1 MNKTNQS
8 FGQVIEALKRG
19 YVASRTAWF
28 HKNTFIFRQVPSE
41 VPVQVIQKMTSLPE
55 TVKQIL
61 ADTNEP
67 LRYDNQLAIVYP
79 SNHVHGW
86 TPSVSDTLAD
96 DWMIWGV
103 EAEQQEPA
111 VAGET
116 VGTAKPTE

>member
-8 FGQVIEALKRG
+8 FGQVIEALERG

-28 HKNTFIFRQVPSE
+28 HKDTFIFRQVPSE

-61 ADTNEP
+61 ATTNAP
-67 LRYDNQLAIVYP
+67 LRYDNQFAIIYP
-79 SNHVHGW
+79 DNRVHGW
-86 TPSVSDTLAD
+86 APSVSDTRAN

-103 EAEQQEPA
+103 DSEQPEPA

-116 VGTAKPTE
+116 VGSAAPLE